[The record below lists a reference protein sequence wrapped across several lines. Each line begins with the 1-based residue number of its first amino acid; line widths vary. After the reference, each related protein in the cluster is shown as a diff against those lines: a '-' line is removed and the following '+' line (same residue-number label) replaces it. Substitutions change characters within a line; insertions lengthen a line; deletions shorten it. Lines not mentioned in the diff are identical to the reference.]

1 MASGLKKA
9 FGIDEAEIIED
20 TIDENCI
27 DDSPSNQDEYDNDE
41 IVIYQDSKIV
51 NIPENNTNE
60 DDEEDD
66 IKFAKKSLK
75 ELMNRNDDAMEDL
88 IAIAKSSEHPR
99 AYEVYGQLVKTQA
112 DLIKTL
118 LDTKKISNQIDKT
131 NNVDQ
136 ETKNINVTQNN
147 VMFNGSTNDLLKLIN
162 SSMGNN
168 KDA

>member
-1 MASGLKKA
+1 M
-9 FGIDEAEIIED
+9 
-20 TIDENCI
+20 
-27 DDSPSNQDEYDNDE
+27 
-41 IVIYQDSKIV
+41 YQDSKIV
-51 NIPENNTNE
+51 NIPENTHDE

-75 ELMNRNDDAMEDL
+75 ELMTRNDDAMEDL
-88 IAIAKSSEHPR
+88 ISIAKSSEHPR

-147 VMFNGSTNDLLKLIN
+147 VLFNGSTNELLKLIN
-162 SSMGNN
+162 SNMEN
-168 KDA
+168 KDT